1 MDTTSSIRPENYSEC
16 SGRMSLMATSAA
28 SRPRAINALPTR
40 GVLFLV
46 EHVPL
51 PAEIGLEPAAKSPG
65 G

>member
-1 MDTTSSIRPENYSEC
+1 
-16 SGRMSLMATSAA
+16 MSLMATSAA